1 MLFFL
6 PFHHVAWIAS
16 SSCITGATWALS
28 KRVCSLVIADTC
40 WAALYARAC
49 DNLRAKMFRFEDYD
63 NYSVIFIYND

>member
-6 PFHHVAWIAS
+6 PFHHVAWIAF
-16 SSCITGATWALS
+16 SSCITDATRATFEARML
-28 KRVCSLVIADTC
+28 LADRRNC
-40 WAALYARAC
+40 WAALYGRAC